1 MSESKNNK
9 IENYDRYIREGGDM
23 TLENI
28 ETLVKQSFDVTDT
41 PLKSEAFDDF
51 MSIIIEGLNDRKK
64 MKNSND

>member
-1 MSESKNNK
+1 MSKSKNKK

-28 ETLVKQSFDVTDT
+28 ATLVKESLDVTDT
-41 PLKSEAFDDF
+41 PLKTDAFDDF

-64 MKNSND
+64 T

>member
-1 MSESKNNK
+1 MTENKK

-23 TLENI
+23 TLEQI
-28 ETLVKQSFDVTDT
+28 ETLVKQSLDVTDT

>member
-1 MSESKNNK
+1 MSKSKKKK

-28 ETLVKQSFDVTDT
+28 ETLVKYSLDVTDT
-41 PLKSEAFDDF
+41 PLKTDAFDDF

-64 MKNSND
+64 TKEFQ

>member
-1 MSESKNNK
+1 MTENKK

-28 ETLVKQSFDVTDT
+28 ETLVKYSLDVTDT
-41 PLKSEAFDDF
+41 PLKTDAFDDF

-64 MKNSND
+64 TKES

>member
-1 MSESKNNK
+1 MSKSKNKK

-28 ETLVKQSFDVTDT
+28 ETLVKYSLDVSDT
-41 PLKSEAFDDF
+41 PLKTDAFDDF

-64 MKNSND
+64 TKES